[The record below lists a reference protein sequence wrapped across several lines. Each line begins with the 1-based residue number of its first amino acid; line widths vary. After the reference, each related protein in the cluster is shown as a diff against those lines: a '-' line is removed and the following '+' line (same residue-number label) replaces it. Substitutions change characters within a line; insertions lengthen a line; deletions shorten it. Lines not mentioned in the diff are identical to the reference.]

1 MKYRISKVGE
11 ISKDLERKQGHLCT
25 KKKIIERR
33 IRMRL
38 LNMKN
43 N

>member
-25 KKKIIERR
+25 KKNNRK
-33 IRMRL
+33 
-38 LNMKN
+38 KN
-43 N
+43 KDEIAEYEK